1 MQRLDKII
9 SERTERTRSEIK
21 RLIRSGAVTV
31 DGEVCRQCDKKL
43 DLSCKIEINGEP
55 LGERYL
61 YLMMNKPEGVVCAV
75 RDNTCRTVIDILPQ
89 EFCNRG
95 VFPSGRLDKDTT
107 GLLILTNDGDFS
119 HRIMS
124 PNKEIEKY
132 YIAETDK
139 PLSDENIKMFEQ
151 GIIFRDGT
159 KCKGAFAENLEST
172 ENYRVGIKICEGKYH
187 QVKKMLAVCQ
197 INVLKLTRISIGSL
211 LLDGN
216 LHKGECR
223 KLSNIEI
230 EQILFGKFN

>member
-1 MQRLDKII
+1 MERLDKII
-9 SERTERTRSEIK
+9 SQRTQHTRSEIK
-21 RLIRSGAVTV
+21 KLIKDGAVTV
-31 DGEVCRQCDKKL
+31 DGEVCRRCDTKL
-43 DLSCKIEINGEP
+43 GLSCKIEINGEP
-55 LGERYL
+55 IGERYL

-75 RDNTCRTVIDILPQ
+75 KDNTCRTVIDILPQ
-89 EFCNRG
+89 ELQNRG
-95 VFPSGRLDKDTT
+95 VFPAGRLDKDTT

-139 PLSDENIKMFEQ
+139 PLSDEDIKMFEQ

-159 KCKGAFAENLEST
+159 KCKSAFAENLKSSG
-172 ENYRVGIKICEGKYH
+172 NYRVGVKISEGKYH

-197 INVLKLTRISIGSL
+197 VNVLKLTRISIGSL
-211 LLDGN
+211 SLDGK

-223 KLSNIEI
+223 NLSNVEI
-230 EQILFGKFN
+230 KQILFGKFN